1 MFVHDTI
8 RMSGNKF
15 GHRPAVVT
23 EQRTVT
29 FGELQDSCW
38 RLANAL
44 GAVAQPGD
52 RVAVLAENLP
62 EYVECYY
69 GVPAAGLAL
78 TFLNYRLH
86 PREWAWII
94 NDAEARVVFV
104 QGRYAEALHDH
115 LDETPSVEHVVV
127 IDDGTPISGSLTTY
141 DDLLAAAS
149 AVEPDVV
156 RDDAEIAWLLYTSGT
171 TGFPKGAMLSHR
183 NVTTGM
189 LNMGLSLEA
198 IPDERSLIA
207 FPLCHIAGF
216 TVPLTHLRGGR
227 VVLPPAFDPEGWMRM
242 VDEHRIT
249 STSMA
254 PTMLN
259 MILQDPAIDSYDLG
273 SMRNL
278 GYGAAAMPVEVLK
291 SAIDRF
297 GPVVVSGFGMTE
309 LAGNVL
315 TFSKAAH
322 ARAVAGEAHL
332 LASCGVP
339 QPLAEVKVVDE
350 AFVECPHG
358 EVGEIVV
365 RGEQTLSGYFGNE
378 QATHDAYVDGW
389 FRTGDLARRDEE
401 GFFYVVDRRKDMIN
415 TGGENVYSR
424 EVEEALYAHPA
435 VSEVAVV
442 GIPDPTWGENVTAVV
457 VLRPGAAATEQEIVD
472 VVRDRLAGYKTPKRV
487 HFVDELPKTVTGKI
501 VKREVRERLV
511 EAGGRS
517 DS

>member
-1 MFVHDTI
+1 MFVHETI

-15 GHRPAVVT
+15 GGRPAVVT
-23 EQRTVT
+23 EHRTVT
-29 FGELQDSCW
+29 FAELRDSCW

-44 GAVAQPGD
+44 GAVAEPGD
-52 RVAVLAENLP
+52 RVAVLAENLS

-69 GVPAAGLAL
+69 GVPAAGMAL

-94 NDAEARVVFV
+94 DNAEARVVLV
-104 QGRYAEALHDH
+104 QGRYVEALQDQ
-115 LDETPSVEHVVV
+115 LGDLPSVEHVVV
-127 IDDGTPISGSLTTY
+127 IDDGTPVTPSLTRY
-141 DDLLAAAS
+141 ADLLAAAS
-149 AVEPDVV
+149 TADPAAATDESQT
-156 RDDAEIAWLLYTSGT
+156 AWQLYTSGT

-216 TVPLTHLRGGR
+216 TVPLTHLRGGQ
-227 VVLPPAFDPEGWMRM
+227 VVLPPAFDPEGWMRL
-242 VDEHRIT
+242 VDQHGIT

-259 MILQDPAIDSYDLG
+259 MILQHPAIDRYDLG
-273 SMRNL
+273 SMRQL

-291 SAIDRF
+291 SAIERF

-315 TFSKAAH
+315 TFSKTAH
-322 ARAVAGEAHL
+322 QRAVDGEEHL

-339 QPLAEVKVVDE
+339 MPLAEVKVVDDG
-350 AFVECPHG
+350 FVECPPG

-365 RGEQTLSGYFGNE
+365 RGEQTLRGYFRNE
-378 QATHDAYVDGW
+378 RATADAYVDGW

-401 GFFYVVDRRKDMIN
+401 GFFYIVDRSKDMII

-424 EVEEALYAHPA
+424 EVEEALYAHPS

-442 GIPDPTWGENVTAVV
+442 GVPDPQWGENVTAVV
-457 VLRPGAAATEQEIVD
+457 VLRSGATATEEEIID
-472 VVRDRLAGYKTPKRV
+472 VARARLAGYKKPKRV
-487 HFVDELPKTVTGKI
+487 VFVDELPKTVTGKI
-501 VKREVRERLV
+501 VKREVRGWL
-511 EAGGRS
+511 ADGAARS